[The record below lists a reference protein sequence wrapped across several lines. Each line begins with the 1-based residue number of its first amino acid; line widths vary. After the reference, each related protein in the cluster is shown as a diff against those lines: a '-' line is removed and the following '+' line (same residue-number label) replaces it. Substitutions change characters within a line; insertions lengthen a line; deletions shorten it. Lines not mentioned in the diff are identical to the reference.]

1 MHRDGHF
8 RSDYYAHFPLRQLM
22 NLFISR
28 SHDGDVHIYSRREI
42 TSLILNAGFINPT
55 YGRISP
61 TVCIITARNR

>member
-1 MHRDGHF
+1 
-8 RSDYYAHFPLRQLM
+8 M

-28 SHDGDVHIYSRREI
+28 SHDSDVHIYSRREI

-61 TVCIITARNR
+61 TACIITARNR

>member
-1 MHRDGHF
+1 
-8 RSDYYAHFPLRQLM
+8 M

-28 SHDGDVHIYSRREI
+28 SHDGAVHIYSRREI